1 VHSLD
6 CSWQGFIGGAFLGTD
21 KVYRIGEKLV
31 SLEKAFRHVE
41 RALELR
47 EQGVSQQEVSR
58 RLSIDRSLISRIES
72 IGEIRKGT
80 RVAVI
85 GFPLSNKEEIA
96 TICSEQ
102 GLDFYLLLNNNER
115 WEMVSDKQ
123 ALDFFN
129 EIFDLV
135 ARLKQFDT
143 LIMVTSEKW
152 YHLAEALF
160 NIQVVHLTLGQTPI
174 EEDRRV
180 DPVQFRK
187 MLEQVLSKQ

>member
-1 VHSLD
+1 MCTALIAGGGTSL
-6 CSWQGFIGGAFLGTD
+6 AAD

-31 SLEKAFRHVE
+31 SLDKAFYYIE

-58 RLSIDRSLISRIES
+58 RLKLDRSLISRIES
-72 IGEIRKGT
+72 IGEIRKGS

-96 TICSEQ
+96 AICSEQ
-102 GLDFYLLLNNNER
+102 GLDFYLLLNNSER
-115 WEMVSDKQ
+115 WDMVRDKQ

-129 EIFDLV
+129 DIFEMV
-135 ARLKQFDT
+135 ARLRQFDT
-143 LIMVTSEKW
+143 LIMITSEKW
-152 YHLAEALF
+152 HHLAEALL

-174 EEDRRV
+174 EDDRRA
-180 DPVQFRK
+180 DPVHFRK
-187 MLEQVLSKQ
+187 TLGQVLSRQ